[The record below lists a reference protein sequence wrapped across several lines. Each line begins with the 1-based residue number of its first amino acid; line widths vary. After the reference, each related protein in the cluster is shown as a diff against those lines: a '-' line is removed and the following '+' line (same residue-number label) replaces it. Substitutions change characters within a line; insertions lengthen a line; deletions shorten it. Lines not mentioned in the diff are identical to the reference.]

1 LQGKVVETL
10 LHQFKHPQGCTCQ
23 KNLNFLGEWVN
34 GWTDGRTDSTTNRKK
49 TISPHHFVA
58 RG

>member
-1 LQGKVVETL
+1 MESVAETL

-23 KNLNFLGEWVN
+23 KNNLNFLGERKDWWTN
-34 GWTDGRTDSTTNRKK
+34 GKK
-49 TISPHHFVA
+49 TINIPNNFVA